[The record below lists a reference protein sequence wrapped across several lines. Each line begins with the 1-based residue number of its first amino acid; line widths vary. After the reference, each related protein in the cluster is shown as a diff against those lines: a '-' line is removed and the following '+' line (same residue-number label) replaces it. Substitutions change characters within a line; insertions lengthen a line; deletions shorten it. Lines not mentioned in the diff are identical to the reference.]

1 MTRSISFIG
10 NSPNAKG
17 EAWTTVQMT
26 VEWFVPLGQARSITS
41 ALNSLMGDIR
51 TARGC
56 VRCSVST
63 GMSDQGTVRY
73 VEEWQSEGDLRRRLT
88 SPAFL
93 VARRARS
100 TMRPSAPRVEF
111 KLPGGTRGLDFV
123 EEVRRLRH

>member
-1 MTRSISFIG
+1 MARSVSFIG

-63 GMSDQGTVRY
+63 GMSDQGTVCY

-88 SPAFL
+88 SLAFASL
-93 VARRARS
+93 AALIDDA
-100 TMRPSAPRVEF
+100 TEAPRVEF

-123 EEVRRLRH
+123 EEVRRLRR